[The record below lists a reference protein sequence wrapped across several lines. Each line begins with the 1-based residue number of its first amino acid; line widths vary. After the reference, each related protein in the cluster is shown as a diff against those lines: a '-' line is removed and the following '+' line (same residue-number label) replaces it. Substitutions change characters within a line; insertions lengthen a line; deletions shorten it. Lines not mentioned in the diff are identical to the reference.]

1 MYIGHLQH
9 CGLYSLL
16 CCLPPGPLL
25 CFSQLHSSQS
35 MSRWS
40 ALLCQSSLFLVAP
53 TALFACSAGTPIT
66 EISTDPLMSHEIK
79 VRRKESEWV
88 VDGINHFRE
97 SGRTPFCFR
106 KTFLHRLGAFT
117 AIADSIATAAP
128 QMFMHVCKGMIFRHV
143 GEHVCA
149 VESAEPFM
157 STWPSTIPANDL
169 GDTHRTR

>member
-9 CGLYSLL
+9 CRLYSLL

-25 CFSQLHSSQS
+25 CFSQLHVCL
-35 MSRWS
+35 RLS

-66 EISTDPLMSHEIK
+66 EISTDPLRSHEIK

-117 AIADSIATAAP
+117 AIADSIATATP
-128 QMFMHVCKGMIFRHV
+128 QMFMHVCKGMFFRHLLETLTFFV
-143 GEHVCA
+143 SNYA
-149 VESAEPFM
+149 DK
-157 STWPSTIPANDL
+157 N
-169 GDTHRTR
+169 